1 MWVRWIGVA
10 SVGFYMD
17 FISTIVGELGQQKPR
32 NQALMKLRDKGDED
46 QRWGTATRK
55 LSNPKLK
62 PMSKHNHED

>member
-1 MWVRWIGVA
+1 MWVRWISVA

-17 FISTIVGELGQQKPR
+17 FISTIAGELGQQKPR
-32 NQALMKLRDKGDED
+32 NQALTKLRDKGDED